1 MGCWRSTGI
10 SQRFID
16 ELKEYC
22 SQNEKIEKVILFG
35 SRARGDYQK
44 TSDIDLAVVSKQATH
59 SEQNLIEQAIIELS
73 TPLKM

>member
-44 TSDIDLAVVSKQATH
+44 TCDMDLAVV
-59 SEQNLIEQAIIELS
+59 
-73 TPLKM
+73 